1 MSSSTAPSGSSRS
14 SRSPRKPA
22 LSLVADGE
30 HEDDARAAQQL
41 VEARRLGV
49 RAPDRELGEP
59 RVVDEDRA
67 AERHEHAAQRT
78 AEVAEP
84 DDADRAAG
92 EQEGAGVRVEP
103 PLLAARAHGPVGG
116 ADPAREIDRHAERR
130 LGDGHRERRAG
141 AEDVDAALARG
152 RVVDVGQEVALD
164 VDHRP
169 QLRGAGE
176 PLRRQVGLAEDRDR
190 LGQVRLDRRGGH
202 RLGVAHDEPPERFEP
217 GARRRVADHVE
228 RPRQRVDEDERLRH
242 ARHPLN
248 RVARAG
254 EPGLPPP
261 PAQRDAVAGRPAVAL
276 GGVARGLERGAR
288 REHAPLVALGQ
299 LGQPRG
305 LVDGIADDGVLE
317 ALGRPDV
324 ARHRAAGRHADAEV
338 GGRHVRAQPRP
349 QRPRGG
355 ERVARGVGALQ
366 RRAEH
371 AQRGVALEL
380 VDRAAVLVDRRHDG
394 AEELVEQ
401 RDDLQRRALRGE
413 LRRAD
418 EVDEQDRDVA
428 LLAAQLDAALE
439 RHGAPPPRRPGART
453 GRAAARARA
462 APPPCG

>member
-1 MSSSTAPSGSSRS
+1 MQRAGRAVRELTSARPAGCACGRPSPPRRACRARAAGRAGPARGRPTASRPISRNASGIPPARCAE
-14 SRSPRKPA
+14 SRSPVEAACGVVRGQGLLGPHVDRRPQPPLGDDAHERVEVDHARAAHEQQHRAVRHQPQLA
-22 LSLVADGE
+22 LAEEPGVVARRRRE

-41 VEARRLGV
+41 VQARRLGV
-49 RAPDRELGEP
+49 RAPDRELGQP

-141 AEDVDAALARG
+141 AEDVDAALARD

-242 ARHPLN
+242 APHPLN
-248 RVARAG
+248 PRRAG
-254 EPGLPPP
+254 G
-261 PAQRDAVAGRPAVAL
+261 RAGSP
-276 GGVARGLERGAR
+276 
-288 REHAPLVALGQ
+288 
-299 LGQPRG
+299 
-305 LVDGIADDGVLE
+305 
-317 ALGRPDV
+317 
-324 ARHRAAGRHADAEV
+324 
-338 GGRHVRAQPRP
+338 
-349 QRPRGG
+349 
-355 ERVARGVGALQ
+355 
-366 RRAEH
+366 
-371 AQRGVALEL
+371 
-380 VDRAAVLVDRRHDG
+380 
-394 AEELVEQ
+394 
-401 RDDLQRRALRGE
+401 
-413 LRRAD
+413 
-418 EVDEQDRDVA
+418 
-428 LLAAQLDAALE
+428 
-439 RHGAPPPRRPGART
+439 
-453 GRAAARARA
+453 AAARAA
-462 APPPCG
+462 